1 MIKRLLYIQL
11 IIIVF
16 SCAVQGPNLGGPQ
29 DVTPPSVLSTFPFSE
44 SVNLN
49 RTQEIIIFFDEMINP
64 ASVYSGIEVSAN
76 FENYKVRVKGN
87 HKGGKI
93 ILTPDN
99 EWLGSEFLSINL
111 NRYIADYRGNKLN
124 KPIRLIYSF
133 SDNIPPK
140 GSISGKLSNINND
153 TIYEI
158 ILFDVKDEML
168 PVTKVQS
175 NIDNEYIFEFIPPG
189 RYVVGALESFFDDN
203 YGDKIRRYR
212 YALGCSDF
220 IDISENTEIFEYNLK
235 ISDPITKVGV
245 ESTNFIN
252 SNFGYMTFS
261 DGSVNPLFID
271 ELKNKSINL
280 DTLIYETTIK
290 NNIEE
295 YLVGPLK
302 LIIPSIEDTIKPVIS
317 SYVDIGDSIEIM
329 LSEPINILAD
339 SNVFFDA
346 SDSTMK
352 SFLDFSYDNRL
363 RLTINSQD
371 SLIGIINNLIYDY
384 SNNILKDT
392 LLTVDLTK
400 EENESYNSTYISGN
414 VEFFGDYMS
423 MIRAVNINS
432 GKKYFTKSDT
442 DNKFIFNNVEP
453 GMYYIDAY
461 EILNEIDEEKY
472 FSGTWNP
479 YSRAARFSEVLGP
492 IELRPGW
499 DVEDINIIIK

>member
-1 MIKRLLYIQL
+1 M
-11 IIIVF
+11 
-16 SCAVQGPNLGGPQ
+16 
-29 DVTPPSVLSTFPFSE
+29 
-44 SVNLN
+44 
-49 RTQEIIIFFDEMINP
+49 
-64 ASVYSGIEVSAN
+64 
-76 FENYKVRVKGN
+76 
-87 HKGGKI
+87 
-93 ILTPDN
+93 
-99 EWLGSEFLSINL
+99 
-111 NRYIADYRGNKLN
+111 
-124 KPIRLIYSF
+124 
-133 SDNIPPK
+133 
-140 GSISGKLSNINND
+140 
-153 TIYEI
+153 
-158 ILFDVKDEML
+158 
-168 PVTKVQS
+168 
-175 NIDNEYIFEFIPPG
+175 
-189 RYVVGALESFFDDN
+189 
-203 YGDKIRRYR
+203 
-212 YALGCSDF
+212 
-220 IDISENTEIFEYNLK
+220 
-235 ISDPITKVGV
+235 
-245 ESTNFIN
+245 
-252 SNFGYMTFS
+252 
-261 DGSVNPLFID
+261 FID

-317 SYVDIGDSIEIM
+317 SYLDIGDSIEVM

-400 EENESYNSTYISGN
+400 EENESYNSTYILGN